1 MAGGGGWSEG
11 MGPWVGPRADG
22 APPSLL
28 AVVNSSGGAGSGLG
42 FGGTMGS
49 NALSFYS
56 GGGPGVLKAYS
67 IGTTSANRRSTRN

>member
-1 MAGGGGWSEG
+1 MKGWGLGWGLVLME
-11 MGPWVGPRADG
+11 P
-22 APPSLL
+22 PPSLL
-28 AVVNSSGGAGSGLG
+28 AVVNSSGGAGSGLA